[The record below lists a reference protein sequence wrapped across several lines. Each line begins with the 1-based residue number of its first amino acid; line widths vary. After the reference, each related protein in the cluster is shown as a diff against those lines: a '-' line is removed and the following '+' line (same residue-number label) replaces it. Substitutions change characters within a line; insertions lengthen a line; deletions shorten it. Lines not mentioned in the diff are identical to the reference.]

1 MAKVDSKAAF
11 RMVPVRRTCLS
22 FGCRSSLFLFN
33 KFAEALQWIITENYY
48 IQAIHYLDDYFMVGP
63 PDSPA
68 CSLAKEKTLFL
79 CQSLGI
85 PVAMEKVEG
94 PASTITFLGIE
105 IDSQLQELRLPANN
119 YTSSYEN

>member
-1 MAKVDSKAAF
+1 
-11 RMVPVRRTCLS
+11 MVPVRRTCLS